1 MICLRKRVHNVIHK
15 ELICSVY
22 TLTETLTA
30 QKRNEM
36 RVGLGYDSHRLVP
49 GRRLILG
56 GVDIPHEKGLLGHS
70 DADVL
75 VHAICDAIIGAIGN
89 GDIGRY
95 FPDTDPA
102 YEGISSLKLLHLVC
116 VMAGDEGFVVNN
128 VDSTVILEKPKLM
141 DYIHDMELNISNTL
155 NIPVEKVNVKA
166 KTNEGMG
173 FLGRNEG
180 IAAFAVATLNNKD
193 SK

>member
-1 MICLRKRVHNVIHK
+1 
-15 ELICSVY
+15 
-22 TLTETLTA
+22 
-30 QKRNEM
+30 
-36 RVGLGYDSHRLVP
+36 LVP

-75 VHAICDAIIGAIGN
+75 VHAVCDAIIGAIGD

-116 VMAGDEGFVVNN
+116 VMAREKGFIVNN
-128 VDSTVILEKPKLM
+128 IDSTVILERPRLK
-141 DYIHDMELNISNTL
+141 DHIHDMERNIANAL
-155 NIPVEKVNVKA
+155 NIPVERVNVKA

-180 IAAFAVATLNNKD
+180 IAAFAVATVNEKD
-193 SK
+193 GR

>member
-1 MICLRKRVHNVIHK
+1 
-15 ELICSVY
+15 
-22 TLTETLTA
+22 
-30 QKRNEM
+30 M
-36 RVGLGYDSHRLVP
+36 RIGFGYDSHRLVER
-49 GRRLILG
+49 RRLIIG

-75 VHAICDAIIGAIGN
+75 VHAICDAIIGAMGD

-102 YEGISSLKLLHLVC
+102 YEDISSLKLLHMVC
-116 VMAGDEGFVVNN
+116 VMAEERGLVVNN
-128 VDSTVILEKPKLM
+128 VDSTVILEKPRLT
-141 DYIHDMELNISNTL
+141 DYVHDMELNISNAL
-155 NIPVEKVNVKA
+155 NIPKEKVNVKA

-173 FLGRNEG
+173 VLGRNEG
-180 IAAFAVATLNNKD
+180 IAAFAVATVNEKD

>member
-1 MICLRKRVHNVIHK
+1 
-15 ELICSVY
+15 
-22 TLTETLTA
+22 
-30 QKRNEM
+30 M
-36 RVGLGYDSHRLVP
+36 RIGFGYDSHPLVE

-56 GVDIPHEKGLLGHS
+56 GVDIPHEKGLFGHS

-75 VHAICDAIIGAIGN
+75 VHAICDAIIGAIGD

-116 VMAGDEGFVVNN
+116 VKAGDKGFVVNN
-128 VDSTVILEKPKLM
+128 IDSTVILERPRLM
-141 DYIHDMELNISNTL
+141 DYIHDMELNLSNTL
-155 NIPVEKVNVKA
+155 NVPREKVNVKA

-173 FLGRNEG
+173 FLGRGEG
-180 IAAFAVATLNNKD
+180 IAAFAVATVSEKD
-193 SK
+193 GR

>member
-1 MICLRKRVHNVIHK
+1 
-15 ELICSVY
+15 
-22 TLTETLTA
+22 
-30 QKRNEM
+30 M
-36 RVGLGYDSHRLVP
+36 RIGFGYDSHRLVP
-49 GRRLILG
+49 GRRFILG
-56 GVDIPHEKGLLGHS
+56 GVEISHEKGLLGHS

-75 VHAICDAIIGAIGN
+75 VHAVCDAIIGAIGD
-89 GDIGRY
+89 GDIGRH

-116 VMAGDEGFVVNN
+116 AMAAEKGLVVNN
-128 VDSTVILEKPKLM
+128 IDSTIILERPRLM

-155 NIPVEKVNVKA
+155 NIPMERVNVKA

-180 IAAFAVATLNNKD
+180 IAAFAVATVNKRTGND
-193 SK
+193 FT

>member
-1 MICLRKRVHNVIHK
+1 MKI
-15 ELICSVY
+15 
-22 TLTETLTA
+22 
-30 QKRNEM
+30 
-36 RVGLGYDSHRLVP
+36 GFGYDSHRLVP

-75 VHAICDAIIGAIGN
+75 VHAICDAIIGAIGD

-102 YEGISSLKLLHLVC
+102 YEGISSLKLLRLVC
-116 VMAGDEGFVVNN
+116 VMAGEKGFVVNN
-128 VDSTVILEKPKLM
+128 IDSTVILERPRLM
-141 DYIHDMELNISNTL
+141 GHINDMELNIANAL
-155 NIPVEKVNVKA
+155 NIPAERVNVKA

-173 FLGRNEG
+173 FLGRGEG
-180 IAAFAVATLNNKD
+180 IAAFAVATVNEKD
-193 SK
+193 GR

>member
-1 MICLRKRVHNVIHK
+1 
-15 ELICSVY
+15 
-22 TLTETLTA
+22 
-30 QKRNEM
+30 M
-36 RVGLGYDSHRLVP
+36 RIGFGYDSHRLVE

-56 GVDIPHEKGLLGHS
+56 GVVIPYEKGLLGHS

-75 VHAICDAIIGAIGN
+75 VHAICDAVIGAIGD

-102 YEGISSLKLLHLVC
+102 YEGTASLKLLHLVC
-116 VMAGDEGFVVNN
+116 VKAGEKGFIVNN
-128 VDSTVILEKPKLM
+128 IDSTVILERPRLM

-155 NIPVEKVNVKA
+155 NIPMEKVNVKA

-173 FLGRNEG
+173 FLGRGEG
-180 IAAFAVATLNNKD
+180 IAAFAVATVNEKD

>member
-1 MICLRKRVHNVIHK
+1 
-15 ELICSVY
+15 
-22 TLTETLTA
+22 
-30 QKRNEM
+30 M
-36 RVGLGYDSHRLVP
+36 RIGLGYDSHRLVP

-75 VHAICDAIIGAIGN
+75 VHAICDAIIGAMGD
-89 GDIGRY
+89 GDIGRW
-95 FPDTDPA
+95 FPDTDHA

-116 VMAGDEGFVVNN
+116 VAAGDKGFVVNN
-128 VDSTVILEKPKLM
+128 IDSTVILEKPKLM
-141 DYIHDMELNISNTL
+141 DYIHDMKLNISNTL
-155 NIPVEKVNVKA
+155 NIPVEMVNVKA

-173 FLGRNEG
+173 ILGRNEG
-180 IAAFAVATLNNKD
+180 IAALAVATVNEKD

>member
-1 MICLRKRVHNVIHK
+1 
-15 ELICSVY
+15 
-22 TLTETLTA
+22 
-30 QKRNEM
+30 M
-36 RVGLGYDSHRLVP
+36 RIGFGYDSHRLVES
-49 GRRLILG
+49 RRLIIG

-75 VHAICDAIIGAIGN
+75 VHAICDAIIGAMGG

-102 YEGISSLKLLHLVC
+102 YEGISSLKLLHMVC
-116 VMAGDEGFVVNN
+116 VMAGEKGLVVNN
-128 VDSTVILEKPKLM
+128 VDSTVILEKPRLT
-141 DYIHDMELNISNTL
+141 DYVHDMELNISRAL
-155 NIPVEKVNVKA
+155 NIPKEKVNVKA

-173 FLGRNEG
+173 VFGRNEG
-180 IAAFAVATLNNKD
+180 IAAFAVATVNEKD

>member
-1 MICLRKRVHNVIHK
+1 
-15 ELICSVY
+15 
-22 TLTETLTA
+22 
-30 QKRNEM
+30 M
-36 RVGLGYDSHRLVP
+36 RIGFGYDSHRLVP
-49 GRRLILG
+49 GRRFILG
-56 GVDIPHEKGLLGHS
+56 GVEISHEKGLLGHS

-116 VMAGDEGFVVNN
+116 VMAGDRGFVVNN

-141 DYIHDMELNISNTL
+141 DYIYDMELNISNTL

>member
-1 MICLRKRVHNVIHK
+1 
-15 ELICSVY
+15 
-22 TLTETLTA
+22 
-30 QKRNEM
+30 M
-36 RVGLGYDSHRLVP
+36 RVGFGYDSHRLVE

-102 YEGISSLKLLHLVC
+102 FKGISSLKLLHLVC
-116 VMAGDEGFVVNN
+116 VMAGEKGFVVNN
-128 VDSTVILEKPKLM
+128 IDSSVILERPKLM
-141 DYIHDMELNISNTL
+141 DYIHDMELNISNIL
-155 NIPVEKVNVKA
+155 NISMEKVNVKA

-173 FLGRNEG
+173 FLGREEG
-180 IAAFAVATLNNKD
+180 IAAFAVATVTEKD

>member
-1 MICLRKRVHNVIHK
+1 MKI
-15 ELICSVY
+15 
-22 TLTETLTA
+22 
-30 QKRNEM
+30 
-36 RVGLGYDSHRLVP
+36 GFGYDSHRLVP

-75 VHAICDAIIGAIGN
+75 VHAICDAIIGAIGY

-102 YEGISSLKLLHLVC
+102 YEGISSLKLLRLVC
-116 VMAGDEGFVVNN
+116 VMAGEKGFVVNN
-128 VDSTVILEKPKLM
+128 IDSTVILERPRLM
-141 DYIHDMELNISNTL
+141 GHINDMELNIANAL
-155 NIPVEKVNVKA
+155 NIPAERVNVKA

-173 FLGRNEG
+173 FLGRGEG
-180 IAAFAVATLNNKD
+180 IAAFAVATVNEKD
-193 SK
+193 GR